1 MRTKTCCRIENRF
14 FLRKFLQYQNSSEN
28 IIFVYLDETW
38 VYQNGS
44 NIRRWVHEK
53 GIKSNLSKI
62 KSEGKRFTILHAGC
76 RFGFLGGCD
85 LLLDAANNDRDY
97 HKTMNVISQL
107 IPGLAKLSY
116 KCVVIMDNAPY
127 HSMQFEKL
135 PTSCSTK
142 AKMQERLINHHV
154 QFEANYA
161 KNQLWEVITPFG
173 RNCQKQ
179 YLVDKILNDHGH
191 EILRLPP
198 YHCQY
203 NPFELA
209 WGLSKNYYNKHINE
223 QPSSRNKVADLWSES
238 LLKCTPEIWQNYCTH
253 CEELIAS
260 DWTKHM
266 GNFPPFIISL
276 ADSDSESESDFYN
289 SD

>member
-1 MRTKTCCRIENRF
+1 MRTKTRCRIENRF

-135 PTSCSTK
+135 STSCSTK
-142 AKMQERLINHHV
+142 AKMQEWLINHHV
-154 QFEANYA
+154 QFEANYT
-161 KNQLWEVITPFG
+161 KNQLWEVITPFR
-173 RNCQKQ
+173 RNFQKQ
-179 YLVDKILNDHGH
+179 YVVDKI
-191 EILRLPP
+191 
-198 YHCQY
+198 
-203 NPFELA
+203 
-209 WGLSKNYYNKHINE
+209 
-223 QPSSRNKVADLWSES
+223 
-238 LLKCTPEIWQNYCTH
+238 
-253 CEELIAS
+253 
-260 DWTKHM
+260 
-266 GNFPPFIISL
+266 
-276 ADSDSESESDFYN
+276 
-289 SD
+289 